1 LGAPIRVALDGRSL
15 AGDGQR
21 IDVDGAAD
29 STVDIVIT
37 GTSAPQPPIADAI
50 GAVGFTEIELGLA
63 PTVEVIRVP
72 TDATDAG
79 FDNPTSYVFS
89 RLRADAQ
96 DRFRSD
102 PEPAL
107 NRQFDVAADTTSNI
121 SVTLRVAPSAVGQ
134 LLAALF
140 DERGQASAHL
150 GGTPSARGH
159 AAVDDDPASAWITP
173 FDNVVG
179 QSLTNLGDG
188 ASSSFRITQLV
199 GDFSPVT
206 KLRIT
211 DAEGTLDVA
220 VAGPDVTIELPRQ
233 VDVAQ
238 ANATIL
244 EIDAR
249 QTIDR
254 RFGEPVVLP
263 AAISSIDFLGS
274 TIDRSSV
281 FAANAECRMDLLEL
295 DGQPL
300 GVSVAFSL
308 DAALSGDYTTVDVC
322 EGALDLDQ
330 GTHRLSTA
338 AGHTSGIDIDRVVLQ
353 PAEPTST
360 ATSAIDPTQTVLVA
374 SGRHDRIVD
383 VPPCPTGCWVVLG
396 EGFNDGWTARTS
408 SGMLPGPELVDGN
421 ANGWWI
427 TPTDAATTVEI
438 QWTPQRTLSIAL
450 FASLFSALAALAIV
464 VLERRRSSDV
474 ALTAIAP
481 ELATWN
487 PDARRSIGLIGVI
500 AAAAA

>member
-1 LGAPIRVALDGRSL
+1 
-15 AGDGQR
+15 
-21 IDVDGAAD
+21 
-29 STVDIVIT
+29 
-37 GTSAPQPPIADAI
+37 
-50 GAVGFTEIELGLA
+50 
-63 PTVEVIRVP
+63 
-72 TDATDAG
+72 
-79 FDNPTSYVFS
+79 
-89 RLRADAQ
+89 
-96 DRFRSD
+96 
-102 PEPAL
+102 
-107 NRQFDVAADTTSNI
+107 
-121 SVTLRVAPSAVGQ
+121 
-134 LLAALF
+134 
-140 DERGQASAHL
+140 
-150 GGTPSARGH
+150 
-159 AAVDDDPASAWITP
+159 
-173 FDNVVG
+173 
-179 QSLTNLGDG
+179 
-188 ASSSFRITQLV
+188 
-199 GDFSPVT
+199 
-206 KLRIT
+206 
-211 DAEGTLDVA
+211 
-220 VAGPDVTIELPRQ
+220 
-233 VDVAQ
+233 
-238 ANATIL
+238 
-244 EIDAR
+244 
-249 QTIDR
+249 
-254 RFGEPVVLP
+254 VLP

-274 TIDRSSV
+274 AIDRSSV

-408 SGMLPGPELVDGN
+408 SGTLPGPELVDGN

-464 VLERRRSSDV
+464 VFDRRRSSDV

-487 PDARRSIGLIGVI
+487 PDARRSIGLIGAI
-500 AAAAA
+500 AAAAAALVAGWVWAVPAVAVAVVAVVVRRVRVLAIAGWLIVAGVSSTVIFVVGVERPFPNAGWPIRFEWLHGWTLLGIMLLMCSALTNRRQPVPEASCEATAGDE